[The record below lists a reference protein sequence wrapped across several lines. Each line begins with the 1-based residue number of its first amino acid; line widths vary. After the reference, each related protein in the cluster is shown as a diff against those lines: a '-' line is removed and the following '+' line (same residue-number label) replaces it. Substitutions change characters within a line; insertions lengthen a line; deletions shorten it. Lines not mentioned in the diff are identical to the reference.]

1 MTILNLQLFTLVLKQ
16 IDCRKSN
23 FFCFL
28 LILNNINKLTLII
41 LSLETLLINLIDLSS
56 NNKKTEDD
64 ADCMQNPAMNQFIQL
79 VNNEFHV
86 N

>member
-1 MTILNLQLFTLVLKQ
+1 
-16 IDCRKSN
+16 
-23 FFCFL
+23 
-28 LILNNINKLTLII
+28 
-41 LSLETLLINLIDLSS
+41 LIDLSS

-64 ADCMQNPAMNQFIQL
+64 FDCMQNPAMNQFIQL